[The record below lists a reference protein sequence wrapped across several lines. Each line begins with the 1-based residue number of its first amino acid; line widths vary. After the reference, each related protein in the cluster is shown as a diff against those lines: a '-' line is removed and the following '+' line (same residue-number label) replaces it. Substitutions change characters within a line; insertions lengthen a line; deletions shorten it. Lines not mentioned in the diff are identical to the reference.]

1 MPLQLCKMS
10 SHMPISK
17 RVLTKKSVMSI
28 IHRITIH
35 RYIRYNPGFGLS
47 YSIPQFP
54 RKGDISRGSGL
65 LTKSW
70 SSIL

>member
-1 MPLQLCKMS
+1 MLLQLWKMS
-10 SHMPISK
+10 GHVPIPEG
-17 RVLTKKSVMSI
+17 VLTKKSFMSI

-35 RYIRYNPGFGLS
+35 RYIGYNPGFVLS
-47 YSIPQFP
+47 YSIPQVP
-54 RKGDISRGSGL
+54 RKGDVSRGSGL